1 MRKSKRTFRMFV
13 EEELGEFP
21 HFVVWAILEW
31 MLIISLYL
39 DGFLSFISNKFADI
53 FELDPPCVLCTRV
66 DHAPIN
72 GKNPTSYYSDSICD
86 SHKKDISSLAYC
98 HVHRKLSDIRT
109 MCEGCL
115 LSFSKESESDNT
127 KDQKTFTIPEKKVPD
142 SNNDNNKNENIV
154 DTDLDKCS
162 CCGESL
168 KPKQA
173 SKQLSRNFSNIR
185 SQIPPSSPRVSA
197 NNNNLFPTS
206 SPRASS
212 SLFPTSSP
220 RASSLFPTSSP
231 RASSSFFPSSSPR
244 AFSSLFPTSSPRA
257 YSSSFFPTSS
267 PRAFSSLAPMASPRA
282 AWRIEE
288 AGRNSDLSQAR
299 YTELRFVYDNEP
311 DIAEY
316 DYGFN
321 SNPKHYEEPNED
333 TLKTPSYVRGNRFF
347 GISLAESVASPRWA
361 NKPPK
366 KVPLEKSDFFSE
378 AMEEPPQPRDGG
390 GGPGSI
396 LQQLKKQVSDNR
408 KTLVTLY
415 LELDEER
422 CAAAVAANNAMAMI
436 TRLQAEKAAVHMEA
450 LQYQR
455 MMDEQAE
462 YDEEAIQILRD
473 LYLKKEEDVKVLETE
488 LDVYRARYGEIK
500 KMDSD
505 EYDDEYYDDVQPRS
519 DFEGEDD
526 QSSVHEETTSGNFE
540 TERSH
545 LFGML
550 KDFEN
555 HVKSSSHHEDEETK
569 DTGNP
574 NNARLIK
581 EVSLMREKLAAIEA
595 ESGFLKQTAMTL
607 EKGDEGTKILTEIA
621 QHLRNLNS

>member
-13 EEELGEFP
+13 EEELGGFP
-21 HFVVWAILEW
+21 HFVVWAVLEW

-39 DGFLSFISNKFADI
+39 DGFLAFISNKFADI

-66 DHAPIN
+66 DHALG
-72 GKNPTSYYSDSICD
+72 GKNSPTSYYSDSICD

-109 MCEGCL
+109 MCDGCL
-115 LSFSKESESDNT
+115 LSLSTEKESASDNHN
-127 KDQKTFTIPEKKVPD
+127 KDQKMFAKPSEKKLT
-142 SNNDNNKNENIV
+142 DNNKNDNAIV
-154 DTDLDKCS
+154 DTDRCS

-168 KPKQA
+168 KPKQP
-173 SKQLSRNFSNIR
+173 SKELSRNFSNLR
-185 SQIPPSSPRVSA
+185 ASSQIPPASPRASGLFPTSSPRASSLFPSSSPRA
-197 NNNNLFPTS
+197 SLMFPTS

-212 SLFPTSSP
+212 SLFPN
-220 RASSLFPTSSP
+220 
-231 RASSSFFPSSSPR
+231 SSPR
-244 AFSSLFPTSSPRA
+244 AFSSLFPSSSPRA
-257 YSSSFFPTSS
+257 SSSLFPASS
-267 PRAFSSLAPMASPRA
+267 PRFSSLAPMASPRA

-288 AGRNSDLSQAR
+288 AGRNSELSQAR
-299 YTELRFVYDNEP
+299 YTELRFVSDNEP

-316 DYGFN
+316 DFGMN
-321 SNPKHYEEPNED
+321 TNAKHYEEMNENAM
-333 TLKTPSYVRGNRFF
+333 KTPSHIRGNKFF
-347 GISLAESVASPRWA
+347 GVSFAESIESPRWA
-361 NKPPK
+361 HKPPK
-366 KVPLEKSDFFSE
+366 KAPLEKSDLFSE
-378 AMEEPPQPRDGG
+378 TTDESPADG
-390 GGPGSI
+390 GSI

-488 LDVYRARYGEIK
+488 VDVYRARYGEIK

-505 EYDDEYYDDVQPRS
+505 EYDEYYDEFHPRS
-519 DFEGEDD
+519 VGDRSEFKSVEDD
-526 QSSVHEETTSGNFE
+526 QSVDGNRKGTHEETSGNFE

-550 KDFEN
+550 KEFEN
-555 HVKSSSHHEDEETK
+555 HVRSSSQREDQELEDR
-569 DTGNP
+569 DTGD
-574 NNARLIK
+574 NASFMK
-581 EVSLMREKLAAIEA
+581 EVNLMREKLAVIEA

-621 QHLRNLNS
+621 QHLRKLNS